1 MPSAKTVDQV
11 KRNLLRPALTS
22 HYEVT
27 IGLPPGFDKVMTNAF
42 GYSAIAGHQN
52 QLNLL
57 CSEATLPGSSLA
69 TTEIN
74 NNFTGV
80 TERHAYRRVFDEVI
94 DLTFY
99 VDAENY
105 LPIRVF
111 ETWMAYITGEQYGPK
126 GSEKEVR
133 SNSYFYR
140 MRYPDSSPG
149 YNGYTATGL
158 SVTKFEKDYHPDYSP
173 VVLEYQFVKSFPIS
187 ITSMPVT
194 YNGSDLLR
202 CSVGMTYI
210 RYVVDRITGVQG
222 PAPFRNVSIT
232 PTVIADANN
241 LNESVIPN
249 YGNTVP
255 EGSFNITNSATSAKR
270 QVEAQ
275 IHKDQSMYGDTWP
288 AGSKAIT
295 KIPIKN
301 RRGRIVGYK
310 TK

>member
-99 VDAENY
+99 VDVENY

-111 ETWMAYITGEQYGPK
+111 ETWMAYITGEQYGPRNLVDIDPN
-126 GSEKEVR
+126 EVK
-133 SNSYFYR
+133 SNNYFYR

-158 SVTKFEKDYHPDYSP
+158 TVTKFERDYKHRLKY
-173 VVLEYQFVKSFPIS
+173 EFIKSFPRN
-187 ITSMPVT
+187 ITAMPVT

-202 CSVGMTYI
+202 CTVSLTYI
-210 RYVVDRITGVQG
+210 RYIVQG
-222 PAPFRNVSIT
+222 ISGAQGSAPSEDFAIN
-232 PTVIADANN
+232 PTGLAVFNAEKNKTRSQIRQ
-241 LNESVIPN
+241 EVH
-249 YGNTVP
+249 P
-255 EGSFNITNSATSAKR
+255 EGFGNA
-270 QVEAQ
+270 VEEENDLLRNGLSRSQ
-275 IHKDQSMYGDTWP
+275 LRKELYPYWGTTP
-288 AGSKAIT
+288 
-295 KIPIKN
+295 
-301 RRGRIVGYK
+301 RE
-310 TK
+310 

>member
-1 MPSAKTVDQV
+1 MPSVKTIDQI
-11 KRNLLRPALTS
+11 KTNLLRPALTS

-27 IGLPPGFDKVMTNAF
+27 IGLPSGFDKVMNEAF
-42 GYSAIAGHQN
+42 GYSQKPHQE
-52 QLNLL
+52 QLHLL

-133 SNSYFYR
+133 SNNYFYR
-140 MRYPDSSPG
+140 MRYPDG
-149 YNGYTATGL
+149 DAGYTATGL
-158 SVTKFEKDYHPDYSP
+158 TVSKFEKNYKQNITYEF
-173 VVLEYQFVKSFPIS
+173 LKSFPRN
-187 ITSMPVT
+187 ITAMPVT

-202 CSVGMTYI
+202 CTVSLTYI
-210 RYVVDRITGVQG
+210 RYIVQGISGAQG
-222 PAPFRNVSIT
+222 PAPSQDFAIN
-232 PTVIADANN
+232 PTGLAEFNAEKNKTRSQIRQEAH
-241 LNESVIPN
+241 
-249 YGNTVP
+249 P
-255 EGSFNITNSATSAKR
+255 EGFGNAVKKEDDLMRN
-270 QVEAQ
+270 
-275 IHKDQSMYGDTWP
+275 GL
-288 AGSKAIT
+288 SKSQL
-295 KIPIKN
+295 
-301 RRGRIVGYK
+301 RRELYPNWGTTPRE
-310 TK
+310 

>member
-1 MPSAKTVDQV
+1 MPSVKNIDQV

-27 IGLPPGFDKVMTNAF
+27 IGLPPGFDKVMNTAF

-111 ETWMAYITGEQYGPK
+111 ETWMAYITGEQYGPRNLVDIDPN
-126 GSEKEVR
+126 EVR
-133 SNSYFYR
+133 SNNYFYR
-140 MRYPDSSPG
+140 MRYPDGPS
-149 YNGYTATGL
+149 GYTATGL
-158 SVTKFEKDYHPDYSP
+158 TVTKFERDYKQRLMY
-173 VVLEYQFVKSFPIS
+173 EFIKSFPRN
-187 ITSMPVT
+187 ITAMPVT

-202 CSVGMTYI
+202 CTVSLTYI
-210 RYVVDRITGVQG
+210 RYIVQGISGAQG
-222 PAPFRNVSIT
+222 PAPSKDFAID
-232 PTVIADANN
+232 PTGLAEFNAEKNKVESPTKSELRQEWDPNFGTGTREDPNN
-241 LNESVIPN
+241 PLGEIE
-249 YGNTVP
+249 NTEQNNNKLP
-255 EGSFNITNSATSAKR
+255 WWYNLG
-270 QVEAQ
+270 
-275 IHKDQSMYGDTWP
+275 GLL
-288 AGSKAIT
+288 
-295 KIPIKN
+295 
-301 RRGRIVGYK
+301 
-310 TK
+310 